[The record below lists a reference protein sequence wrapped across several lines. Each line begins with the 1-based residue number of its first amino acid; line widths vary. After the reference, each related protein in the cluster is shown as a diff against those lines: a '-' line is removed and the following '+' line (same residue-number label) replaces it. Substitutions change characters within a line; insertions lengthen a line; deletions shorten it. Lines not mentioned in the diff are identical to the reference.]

1 MDIFLNI
8 LMITIPALIVALTAY
23 FTIKN
28 MHEKELKKQVL
39 ELKFNSKQV
48 INPIRL
54 QAYERLA
61 LFLERMKPESL
72 LLRNPAG
79 NLNAGQYRT
88 ILLTSIRS
96 EFEHNLSQQVYVSG
110 ALWEATKKAKEEL
123 AKIINLSVGKIGVE
137 AQGTDLASQIL
148 DVYLQMNILPSD
160 IALELLRQ
168 EIKELY

>member
-1 MDIFLNI
+1 MNIFLNI

-48 INPIRL
+48 ITPIRL

-72 LLRNPAG
+72 LIRNPG
-79 NLNAGQYRT
+79 NNINAGQYRT

-148 DVYLQMNILPSD
+148 DIYLQMNILPSD

>member
-1 MDIFLNI
+1 MYILLDII
-8 LMITIPALIVALTAY
+8 KITIPALIVALAAY
-23 FTIKN
+23 FTIKKAY
-28 MHEKELKKQVL
+28 EKELKKQVL
-39 ELKFNSKQV
+39 DLKFNSQQV

-72 LLRNPAG
+72 LMRNPGSA
-79 NLNAGQYRT
+79 LNAGQYRT
-88 ILLTSIRS
+88 ILLTSIRN
-96 EFEHNLSQQVYVSG
+96 EFEHNLSQQVYVSS

-123 AKIINLSVGKIGVE
+123 SKIINLATGKVGIE
-137 AQGTDLASQIL
+137 ASGTNLASQIL
-148 DVYLQMNILPSD
+148 DIYMQIEIQPAD

>member
-148 DVYLQMNILPSD
+148 DIYLQMNILPSD

>member
-48 INPIRL
+48 ITPIRL

-72 LLRNPAG
+72 LIRNPG
-79 NLNAGQYRT
+79 NNLNAGQYRT

>member
-8 LMITIPALIVALTAY
+8 IMITIPALIVALTAY
-23 FTIKN
+23 FTIKSS
-28 MHEKELKKQVL
+28 HEKELKKQVL
-39 ELKFNSKQV
+39 DLKFNSKQV

-61 LFLERMKPESL
+61 MFMERMKPESL

-110 ALWEATKKAKEEL
+110 ALWEATKKSKEEL
-123 AKIINLSVGKIGVE
+123 AKIINLAVGKIGVE
-137 AQGTDLASQIL
+137 AAGTDLASQIL
-148 DVYLQMNILPSD
+148 EFYLQIEIPPSD

>member
-1 MDIFLNI
+1 MEIVLGI
-8 LMITIPALIVALTAY
+8 VAIIVPALIVALTAY
-23 FTIKN
+23 FTIKSS
-28 MHEKELKKQVL
+28 HEKELKRQVL
-39 ELKFNSKQV
+39 DLKFNSKQV

-61 LFLERMKPESL
+61 MFTERMKPESL

-110 ALWEATKKAKEEL
+110 ALWEATKKSKEEL
-123 AKIINLSVGKIGVE
+123 AKIINLAVGKVGVD
-137 AQGTDLASQIL
+137 ATGADLASQIL
-148 DVYLQMNILPSD
+148 EIYLQLDIPPSD